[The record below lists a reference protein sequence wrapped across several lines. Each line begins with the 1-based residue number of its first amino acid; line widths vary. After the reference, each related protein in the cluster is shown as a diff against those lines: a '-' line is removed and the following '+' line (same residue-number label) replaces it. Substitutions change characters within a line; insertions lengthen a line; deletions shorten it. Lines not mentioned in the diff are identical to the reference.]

1 MNDNQL
7 LFGKNSDQKS
17 FWIVSDIFSCED
29 DPMETDGIVIQ
40 NSKVVSSFCTR
51 PGEKTLQVANAENRP
66 SSGLSI

>member
-17 FWIVSDIFSCED
+17 FWIVSDNFSCED

-51 PGEKTLQVANAENRP
+51 PGEKTCKR
-66 SSGLSI
+66 